1 MQAQLQKIFRL
12 LQGLTVREQLL
23 SVLFIAVMLI
33 IWAGTWL
40 NRTGEWNNQ
49 RKATAATLAEQALW
63 LERAETYAQSARV
76 VMEKLDS
83 SKTFGA
89 TQLSGRI
96 DGLLRQSGLSARA
109 DIDSVKS
116 KQGELFNEHTLRVQ
130 LKRASIAQ
138 YVQFN
143 DLLLKEAPYINQQ
156 SVFIKANRRNPEE
169 LDIRFEIASLELIP
183 DSI

>member
-1 MQAQLQKIFRL
+1 MQAQLQKIFRF
-12 LQGLTVREQLL
+12 LQSLTVREQLL
-23 SVLFIAVMLI
+23 SVLFIAVMLL
-33 IWAGTWL
+33 IWAGSWMG
-40 NRTGEWNNQ
+40 RTGEWNNQ
-49 RKATAATLAEQALW
+49 RKATAASLAEQALW
-63 LERAETYAQSARV
+63 LERAETYAQSARE

-109 DIDSVKS
+109 DIDPVKS
-116 KQGELFNEHTLRVQ
+116 KQGEIFNEHTLRVQ

-143 DLLLKEAPYINQQ
+143 DLLLKEAPYINQH
-156 SVFIKANRRNPEE
+156 SVYIKANRRNPEE